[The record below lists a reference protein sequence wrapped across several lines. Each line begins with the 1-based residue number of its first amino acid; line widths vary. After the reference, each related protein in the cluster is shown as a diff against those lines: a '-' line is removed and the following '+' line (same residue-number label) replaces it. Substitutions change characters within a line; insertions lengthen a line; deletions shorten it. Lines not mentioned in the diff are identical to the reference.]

1 VSTGWHTVHVRVND
15 ASTGQPTS
23 VRIRFVDADGR
34 YLPPFGHPAHCA
46 TGVNEDVGGNV
57 LLGGKEYAYIDGTC
71 EIRLPAE
78 PVRVEITK
86 GPEYRPLRQ
95 DVALGPG
102 KLALRF
108 AIERWTDS
116 RQHGWHSG
124 DTRVLFM
131 APHAALLEA
140 AAEDV
145 AVVNLLAYELPLPR
159 TSQGSVLAIP
169 NILAFSGQ
177 KPALGTQG
185 HLVSVNTLNRHAKL
199 GQLALLNCHRV
210 VYPLTFGGDDGK
222 EDWSLADWC
231 DQCHR
236 KSGLVVWSD
245 SFPDALYGEALAE
258 LVLGRVD
265 ALDGGAVDGDSLALG
280 TWYDLLNCGV
290 RVPLVAGSWKHSNQ
304 NLLGGRR
311 TYARLPPGSEL
322 SYAGWIEAVRAGRT
336 FVTNGPLL
344 SFTVNEQEPGAVVR
358 LPADEPPTVRIRA
371 QAQSIVPFERLEI
384 VHNGVVIAGVEA
396 SGSPTSAVVEIEL
409 PLACSSWL
417 AARCWGPPQPLASPD
432 RPGDRVAAHTAAV
445 YVEVPGKPLP
455 INGHALVV
463 FVEYLDETLAWL
475 AANGRFDT
483 DKQRQHLTE
492 IFEAAR
498 AELVRRGEQRA

>member
-15 ASTGQPTS
+15 ATTGQPTP
-23 VRIRFVDADGR
+23 VRVRFVDADGR

-46 TGVNEDVGGNV
+46 TGANEDVGGN
-57 LLGGKEYAYIDGTC
+57 LRLAGKEYAYIDGTC

-78 PVRVEITK
+78 PFGVEITK
-86 GPEYRPLRQ
+86 GPEYRPVRQ
-95 DVALGPG
+95 EVTLGPG

-108 AIERWTDS
+108 TLERWTDL
-116 RQHGWHSG
+116 RREGWYSG
-124 DTRVLFM
+124 DTRALFM

-145 AVVNLLAYELPLPR
+145 AVINLLACELPLQR
-159 TSQGSVLAIP
+159 TPHGGVVAVP

-177 KPALGTQG
+177 KPALQTPG
-185 HLVSVNTLNRHAKL
+185 HLVSVNTLNRHPKL

-210 VYPLTFGGDDGK
+210 VYPLTFGGEDGK

-245 SFPDALYGEALAE
+245 SFPEALHGEALAN
-258 LVLGRVD
+258 LVLGKID
-265 ALDGGAVDGDSLALG
+265 ALDAGQVDGDSLALG
-280 TWYDLLNCGV
+280 TWYDLLNCGA

-311 TYARLPPGSEL
+311 TYARLPPESEL
-322 SYAGWIEAVRAGRT
+322 SYGAWIEAVRAGRT

-344 SFTVNEQEPGAVVR
+344 SFSVNDQEPGAVVC
-358 LPADEPPTVRIRA
+358 LPAKAPSTVRIRV

-384 VHNGVVIAGVEA
+384 VHNGVVIAGAEA
-396 SGSPTSAVVEIEL
+396 SGSPANAILEMEL
-409 PLACSSWL
+409 ALASSSWL
-417 AARCWGPPQPLASPD
+417 AARCWGPPQSLASPD
-432 RPGDRVAAHTAAV
+432 RPGERVAAHTAPV
-445 YVEVPGKPLP
+445 YVELADKPLP
-455 INGHALVV
+455 IDGHALAV

-483 DKQRQHLTE
+483 DKQRQHLTG
-492 IFEAAR
+492 ILEAAR
-498 AELVRRGEQRA
+498 AELVRRGERRA